1 MALRHIDKVVA
12 DHASV
17 AIAINDAAGHT
28 PTAANLSTIGGKT
41 SGTVTVENAAAISGS
56 VADVTAAL
64 VTDLTKVVLGDASTV
79 TVSGAVTAKQGADIA
94 DVAKATATFSNGVA
108 DALDKLAAS
117 GAITTDLTH
126 LLGDDATVTITI
138 NDAGPLNGCCGGLEG
153 DRRRDERRGECR
165 ECGRD

>member
-1 MALRHIDKVVA
+1 M
-12 DHASV
+12 
-17 AIAINDAAGHT
+17 
-28 PTAANLSTIGGKT
+28 
-41 SGTVTVENAAAISGS
+41 
-56 VADVTAAL
+56 
-64 VTDLTKVVLGDASTV
+64 TDLTKVVLGDASTV